1 VKRLMIVARLRD
13 DVHDEAE
20 VLLHEGPPFDP
31 EQLGLDSHGAY
42 LTAGEVVFV
51 FGGPEVEWVVNDL
64 VDDPRVATFFAP
76 WEKLIDGTPRLAHER
91 FYWSRADAKLGVGLG
106 V

>member
-1 VKRLMIVARLRD
+1 MKRLMIVARLRD
-13 DVHDEAE
+13 DAYDEAE
-20 VLLHEGPPFDP
+20 ITAPRRAALRP
-31 EQLGLDSHGAY
+31 ERSGLERHAAY

-51 FGGPEVEWVVNDL
+51 FEGPEVEWKVNEL
-64 VDDPRVATFFAP
+64 VDDPRIARVLRP

-91 FYWSRADAKLGVGLG
+91 FYWSRAEAKLGVGLG